1 MRSLLSLL
9 GLVVACAGIGMFIA
23 IGTYVWTLKAEVNQQ
38 TTMLAERANM
48 AGDAADGAIHFVRG
62 VIGQAESDLKDARD
76 ANTGP
81 AQPVNPLE
89 RMFALKASKQLAGSV
104 ERAHGAVVTA
114 SDAVVVAD
122 AALQVFNANPEL
134 KQLFGVQPE
143 QVDAT
148 KTTLGNVA
156 GELRQAKSVLG
167 VPVGADDPLTIE
179 QLNAVDGALD
189 QATTFTD
196 EMAKVVA
203 TARGR
208 VNDTKVMLDRWT
220 VRVAVATSLI
230 AALAVLGQV
239 FLARFCWRR
248 FRNLPA

>member
-1 MRSLLSLL
+1 MRSLLSLV
-9 GLVVACAGIGMFIA
+9 GLAVACAGIGLFFA
-23 IGTYVWTLKAEVNQQ
+23 IGTYVWTLKAEVNRQ
-38 TTMLAERANM
+38 TTTLAARANM
-48 AGDAADGAIHFVRG
+48 AGDAAEGAIKFVRE
-62 VIGQAESDLKDARD
+62 VIGQAETDLKGARD

-81 AQPVNPLE
+81 APPVNPLE

-122 AALQVFNANPEL
+122 AALEVFNASPEL

-148 KTTLGNVA
+148 KSTLGNVA

-167 VPVGADDPLTIE
+167 VPVGADDPLTTE

-189 QATTFTD
+189 QAAAFTD
-196 EMAKVVA
+196 EMARVVT

-208 VNDTKVMLDRWT
+208 VNDTKTMLDRWT
-220 VRVAVATSLI
+220 WRVAVATSAI
-230 AALAVLGQV
+230 AALAAIGQL
-239 FLARFCWRR
+239 FLARYCWRR
-248 FRNLPA
+248 FRDLPA